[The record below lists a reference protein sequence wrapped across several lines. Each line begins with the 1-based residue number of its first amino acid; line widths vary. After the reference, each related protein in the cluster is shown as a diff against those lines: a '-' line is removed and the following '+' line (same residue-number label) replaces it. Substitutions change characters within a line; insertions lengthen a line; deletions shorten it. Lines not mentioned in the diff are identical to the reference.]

1 MENHLLSVVVFAPL
15 VGAVVNWLVGR
26 RVRSEA
32 FVGVVACGAVAV
44 SAVCAFLVAFSEG
57 SGAALLHEPARPVL
71 SHLWTW
77 MQVGDFRADFGFA
90 MDRLS
95 GIYACFI
102 TFVGLLIHVF
112 ATGYMRGDKGFY
124 RFFAY
129 LNLFMFMMLTL
140 VLADNLLLMFVGW
153 EGVGLC
159 SYLLIGY
166 YTDRREAGDAAKKAF
181 VANRVG
187 DWGVVLGIMLVF
199 TLTGSISFFDKS
211 PAVLGETGAGVASA
225 LKLIGQ
231 MPTDAFTWG
240 AIFAGGLTSA
250 AVLLFIGATGKSAQI
265 PLYVWLPDAMAGPT
279 PVSALIH
286 AATMVTA
293 GVYMVVRCS
302 AIYSKSP
309 TAMLIMAVVGALTA
323 LFAATIGI
331 TQFDIKKVL
340 AYSTVSQ
347 LGYMFLAMGVGA
359 YAAGIFHL
367 VTHAFFKA
375 CLFLGSGSVIHA
387 MHHEQDMRRM
397 GGLRRYMPI
406 TFWTFFISTLAIAGL
421 PPLAGFF
428 SKDEIL
434 WKAFLSNPILWGIG
448 ACAAFMTAFYMFR
461 QVFMTFF
468 GEIRADHHTVEHLHE
483 SSAPMTMPLVILA
496 FGAIT
501 VGWLGIP
508 HALGGNN
515 LFEHW
520 LEPVFAASHIDAHGK
535 GGAHA
540 TAAGAHGDA
549 HAKSGAHGQAGTHA
563 EAAPDSHG
571 KGGTHGDPA
580 HGEVSHGEG
589 VVGGE
594 HHDLTTEYLLMG
606 VSIGL
611 ASLGILLAYLMYS
624 ANRLNPDSFARIGG
638 GLPYRLSYNKYYVDE
653 VYNALFVR
661 GAIRLSRGLAW
672 FDAKVVDG
680 IVNLTATITHAASAF
695 NGAFDKYVVDGLVN
709 FTANTFDR
717 AGGALRLVQTGSI
730 NAYLYVILIGVTLT
744 LLANAW

>member
-1 MENHLLSVVVFAPL
+1 MVEHAIDTIAVSSSLRWICLLPAIGAAINLIFGLRIQRSVGRLAVAALGSGMSIAAFVVVVMNFLTLRSMPPESRLLTDHLFTWIDIGTLDVSIAYQFDPL
-15 VGAVVNWLVGR
+15 
-26 RVRSEA
+26 
-32 FVGVVACGAVAV
+32 
-44 SAVCAFLVAFSEG
+44 SAVMCLVVTGIG
-57 SGAALLHEPARPVL
+57 SLIHIYSYGYMDHEPA
-71 SHLWTW
+71 LW
-77 MQVGDFRADFGFA
+77 
-90 MDRLS
+90 
-95 GIYACFI
+95 
-102 TFVGLLIHVF
+102 
-112 ATGYMRGDKGFY
+112 
-124 RFFAY
+124 RFFGL
-129 LNLFMFMMLTL
+129 LNLFMFSMLTL
-140 VLADNLLLMFVGW
+140 VLGENVLLMFVGW

-159 SYLLIGY
+159 SWGLIGFWHSDHNN
-166 YTDRREAGDAAKKAF
+166 TTAANKAF
-181 VANRVG
+181 LVNRVG
-187 DWGVVLGIMLVF
+187 DFAFICGTFIVFWTLVAEGHGTLVFREMAGVVQHLDGHSLWGIPVA
-199 TLTGSISFFDKS
+199 TLAT
-211 PAVLGETGAGVASA
+211 L
-225 LKLIGQ
+225 
-231 MPTDAFTWG
+231 
-240 AIFAGGLTSA
+240 
-250 AVLLFIGATGKSAQI
+250 LLFIGATGKSAQI

-293 GVYMVVRCS
+293 GVYMIGRLNFLFS
-302 AIYSKSP
+302 
-309 TAMLIMAVVGALTA
+309 MAPDTLQVIAFVGAATA
-323 LFAATIGI
+323 LFAASIGL

-397 GGLRRYMPI
+397 GGLRRYMPV
-406 TFWTFFISTLAIAGL
+406 TFWTFFISTLAIAGI

-434 WKAFLSNPILWGIG
+434 WKAFLSNPVLWGIG

-468 GEIRADHHTVEHLHE
+468 GECRADHHTVEHLHE
-483 SSAPMTMPLVILA
+483 SAAPMTMPLVVLA

-515 LFEHW
+515 LFEQW
-520 LEPVFAASHIDAHGK
+520 LEPVFAASHVEAQGQ

-540 TAAGAHGDA
+540 TAAAHGEGAHGAAAHGEAA
-549 HAKSGAHGQAGTHA
+549 HAK
-563 EAAPDSHG
+563 AAPPDSHG

-580 HGEVSHGEG
+580 HGEATHGEG

-606 VSIGL
+606 VSIAL
-611 ASLGILLAYLMYS
+611 ASTGIFLAYLMYG
-624 ANRLNPDSFARIGG
+624 ARRLNPDSFARVGG

-653 VYNALFVR
+653 VYHALFVR
-661 GAIRLSRGLAW
+661 GAINLSRGLAW

-709 FTANTFDR
+709 FTASTFDR